1 MLIDELQ
8 SEFAKLQHDIQTGPV
23 YPQVTATEIRRHLA
37 TYYDFSSPLHLD
49 GIVED
54 VNEMLRKWDV
64 QTTHPRYFGM
74 FNPSVT
80 FASVVADLL
89 VAMHNPQLDNWETSP
104 AANEIERYTLRWL
117 ASKFGFTENILA
129 TFTNGGAEA
138 SLSAVI
144 VALTRAFPDYGENG
158 LRSLEHGPTIYVS
171 SEADEFFS
179 KIAHITGIGR
189 NAIRTVATDSQLK
202 MDLRDLERQI
212 ADDRKN
218 GFFPLM
224 VVGTCGTTTAGV
236 IDPLAELGLFCSAAG
251 LWFHVDAAWGGGA
264 IISPVL
270 RDHLAG
276 IDAADSIA
284 CDAHKWLSVP
294 VGCGM
299 FFCRHPESVS
309 RAFRARNAFM
319 PGPAGDDPFDPSTH
333 SVQWSRRFMGLKL
346 FMSLAQHGG
355 SGHAKMIERQTR
367 LGDLLRESLLSSG
380 WKIVNSTPL
389 PVVCFS
395 RDGLDIRAFLAS
407 IRERQIA
414 WVSEAEIAGT
424 PVIRACI
431 TSYKTT
437 ERDIL
442 WMVEEMNRL
451 VAEERSRIAV
461 SSAAQSSVFV
471 GSR

>member
-23 YPQVTATEIRRHLA
+23 YPQVAAPEIRRHLA

-49 GIVED
+49 DIVED

-64 QTTHPRYFGM
+64 QITHPRYFGL

-89 VAMHNPQLDNWETSP
+89 VAMHNPQLASWRTSP

-117 ASKFGFTENILA
+117 ASKFGFNENTLA

-138 SLSAVI
+138 NLSAVI

-158 LRSLEHGPTIYVS
+158 LRSIGGQPAIYVS
-171 SEADEFFS
+171 SEAHDSFS
-179 KIAHITGIGR
+179 KIAHMTGIGR
-189 NAIRTVATDSQLK
+189 NAIRMVATDSQLK
-202 MDLRDLERQI
+202 MDLRDLEKQI
-212 ADDRKN
+212 ADDRRN
-218 GFFPLM
+218 GFIPLM

-264 IISPVL
+264 IISPIL
-270 RDHLAG
+270 RGYLAG
-276 IDAADSIA
+276 IDSADSIT
-284 CDAHKWLSVP
+284 CDAHKWFSVP

-309 RAFRARNAFM
+309 RAFRAQNAYM
-319 PGPAGDDPFDPSTH
+319 LGPGDDDTFDPYTH

-380 WKIVNSTPL
+380 WKILNSTPL

-395 RDGLDIRAFLAS
+395 RDGLDVRAFLAS

-414 WVSEAEIAGT
+414 WMSEADISGT

-437 ERDIL
+437 ERDVL
-442 WMVEEMNRL
+442 WIVEEMNRL
-451 VAEERSRIAV
+451 ISEEVPTVAVQSE
-461 SSAAQSSVFV
+461 AQATLPAGF
-471 GSR
+471 R